1 MFGLALRGLASRKL
15 RAALTALAIMLGV
28 AMVAGTFMLKGSV
41 DKAFD
46 DIFAEANAGVDVT
59 VQPKAAFDTGFD
71 LPESGA
77 ALPESLVEKIAS
89 IDGVEKAAGG
99 ISDSTSIA
107 ILDENGDRIGPAG
120 GGPPQIAGT
129 VEPEPFNPFTWVEGS
144 APTGPDEVGIDSIT
158 AEEEGYQV
166 GQEITITGARGAK
179 EYTLSGIGR
188 FGSGVPLGG
197 ASFVLFTLPEAQAV
211 TGKDRNGGELDNI
224 DVQAADG
231 VSADELSAR
240 INAVLPADAEAK
252 TGAEDAAQQSA
263 DIKDGFSFLTTF
275 LLVFAGISVF
285 VGAFLIFN
293 TFSITVAQRTREFGM
308 LRTLGASSRQ
318 VLVTV
323 FGEALTLGIIA
334 SVLGIFAGLGFV
346 ALVTGAFKAMGF
358 ELPQSGIVVT
368 GASIVVPLIVG
379 VVSTLASSI
388 VPAIRATRVTPL
400 EALREDG
407 QGTEPPSRRRV
418 WIARL
423 LVLVGVLALA
433 GGLFGTASFGSAL
446 PLLGL
451 GLILLFVGIAML
463 AGTIVTP
470 LASFVGKP
478 IERLRGVTGRL
489 ARENT
494 LRNPSRTATTSAALM
509 IGVALVVFAAVFAA
523 SATKSV
529 GDALDETF
537 AGDLIIANTDG
548 FSPIS
553 TDVARQVAKV
563 DGVETVSP
571 LSGAPAEIEL
581 PTPKQDLITG
591 LDPDTLTEVA
601 TLDWV
606 DGDDS
611 TLTGL
616 GAEGAIVESKWAED
630 NGVSVGDTLTLKT
643 ATGEEVRVRV
653 EGSIRDR
660 VQLLVASIALPVDT
674 LRKQFDARQDFADL
688 VGFEPGADPDATK
701 DRVDQLLADRFPQA
715 EARDQQQFKQ
725 EQEDGI
731 NQLLALIYVL
741 LALSVIVSLFGV
753 VNTLVLTIYER
764 TREIGM
770 LRAIGA
776 SKSQIRRMVR
786 YESLITAMIGAL
798 IGAVIGLGIA
808 IAAVEALKDDGLVL
822 AVPVAGILFVLI
834 AAGIAGV
841 LAGIWPARRAS
852 KIEVMEALQY
862 E

>member
-1 MFGLALRGLASRKL
+1 MFALALRGLASRKL

-41 DKAFD
+41 EKAFD
-46 DIFAEANAGVDVT
+46 DIFAEANAGIDVT
-59 VQPKAAFDTGFD
+59 IQPRSAFDTGFD

-77 ALPESLVEKIAS
+77 ALPQSLVEEVEGV
-89 IDGVEKAAGG
+89 DGVEKAAGG
-99 ISDSTSIA
+99 IGDSTAIA
-107 ILDENGDRIGPAG
+107 ILDENGDRIGPPG
-120 GGPPQIAGT
+120 GGPPHIAAS

-144 APTGPDEVGIDSIT
+144 APDSPDEVGIDSI
-158 AEEEGYQV
+158 AAGEEDWEV
-166 GQEITITGARGAK
+166 GQEITISGVGGAK
-179 EYTLSGIGR
+179 QYTLSGIGR

-197 ASFVLFTLPEAQAV
+197 ASFALFTLPEAQAI
-211 TGKDRNGGELDNI
+211 TGKQGELDNI
-224 DVQAADG
+224 DVQAAEG
-231 VSADELSAR
+231 VTPEELSAR
-240 INAVLPADAEAK
+240 LNEVLPQDAEAK

-263 DIKDGFSFLTTF
+263 DIEEGFGFLTTF

-318 VLVTV
+318 VLATV
-323 FGEALTLGIIA
+323 IVEAL
-334 SVLGIFAGLGFV
+334 VLGILASLLGIVVGIGFV
-346 ALVTGAFKAMGF
+346 ELITGAFKAIGS
-358 ELPQSGIVVT
+358 ELPQSGIVIT
-368 GASIVVPLIVG
+368 TAAIVAPLLVG
-379 VVSTLASSI
+379 IVSTLASSI

-400 EALREDG
+400 EAIRDDALA
-407 QGTEPPSRRRV
+407 TERPSRRRV

-423 LVLVGVLALA
+423 LVLAGILALA
-433 GGLFGTASFGSAL
+433 AGLFATSSFGSAL

-463 AGTIVTP
+463 AGTLVTP
-470 LASFVGKP
+470 LASLVGRP

-494 LRNPSRTATTSAALM
+494 LRNASRTAITSSALM
-509 IGVALVVFAAVFAA
+509 IGVALVVFAAVFAS

-553 TDVARQVAKV
+553 PEIARRVEGV
-563 DGVETVSP
+563 EGVETVSP
-571 LSGAPAEIEL
+571 LTGAPAEIEL
-581 PTPKQDLITG
+581 ESTEQELIAG
-591 LDPDTLTEVA
+591 LDPATLTEVA
-601 TLDWV
+601 ELDWV
-606 DGDDS
+606 DGDDA

-616 GAEGAIVESKWAED
+616 GDDEAIAESQWAEE
-630 NGVSVGDTLTLKT
+630 NGVEVGDTVTLRS
-643 ATGEEVRVRV
+643 ATGEEVEVRV
-653 EGSIRDR
+653 AGSIRDR
-660 VQLLVASIALPVDT
+660 VQLLVSTLALPVET
-674 LRKQFDARQDFADL
+674 IRRQFDARQDFADL
-688 VGFEPGADPDATK
+688 VGFAPGADPEATG
-701 DRVDQLLADRFPQA
+701 DRVDRMLADRFPQA

-725 EQEDGI
+725 EQEDSI

-741 LALSVIVSLFGV
+741 LALSVLVSLFGV

-776 SKSQIRRMVR
+776 SRSQIRRMVR

-798 IGAVIGLGIA
+798 IGAVIGLAIA
-808 IAAVEALKDDGLVL
+808 IAAVEALEDEGLVL
-822 AVPVAGILFVLI
+822 GVPVVGIIIVLI
-834 AAGIAGV
+834 LAGIAGV
-841 LAGIWPARRAS
+841 IAGVWPARRAS

>member
-1 MFGLALRGLASRKL
+1 VAALALRGLAARKL

-46 DIFAEANAGVDVT
+46 DIFAEANAGIDVT
-59 VQPKAAFDTGFD
+59 VQPRSAFDTGFD

-77 ALPESLVEKIAS
+77 VLPQSLVGRVAS
-89 IDGVEKAAGG
+89 VDGVAKASGG
-99 ISDSTSIA
+99 ISDSSSIA
-107 ILDENGDRIGPAG
+107 ILDPNGDRIGPPG
-120 GGPPQIAGT
+120 GGAPQIAAS
-129 VEPEPFNPFTWVEGS
+129 VQPEPFNPFTWVEGA
-144 APTGPDEVGIDSIT
+144 APDSPRELGIDSIT
-158 AEEEGYQV
+158 ADEEGWQV
-166 GQEITITGARGAK
+166 GQKVTISGAHGVRR
-179 EYTLSGIGR
+179 YTLSGIGR

-197 ASFVLFTLPEAQAV
+197 ASFALFTLPEAQAV
-211 TGKDRNGGELDNI
+211 TGKVGELDNI
-224 DVQAADG
+224 DVEAADG
-231 VSADELSAR
+231 VAPDELAAR
-240 INAVLPADAEAK
+240 LNRVLPRDAEAK
-252 TGAEDAAQQSA
+252 TGAADAAQQSA

-318 VLVTV
+318 VLATV
-323 FGEALTLGIIA
+323 IGEALTLGILA
-334 SVLGIFAGLGFV
+334 SILGIVAGLGFV
-346 ALVTGAFKAMGF
+346 ELVTGAFKAMGF
-358 ELPQSGIVVT
+358 ELPQSGIVIT
-368 GASIVVPLIVG
+368 GAAIAVPLIVG
-379 VVSTLASSI
+379 VVSTLASAV

-400 EALREDG
+400 EALRDEG
-407 QGTEPPSRRRV
+407 HGAEAPTRRRV
-418 WIARL
+418 WIARA
-423 LVLVGVLALA
+423 LVLLGIAALA
-433 GGLFGTASFGSAL
+433 GGLFATSSFGSAL

-451 GLILLFVGIAML
+451 GLILLFIGIAML
-463 AGTIVTP
+463 AGTLVKP
-470 LASFVGKP
+470 LASLVGRP

-523 SATKSV
+523 STTKSV
-529 GDALDETF
+529 GDALDQTF

-548 FSPIS
+548 FSPIPPEIA
-553 TDVARQVAKV
+553 DKVGQV
-563 DGVETVSP
+563 DGVETVSE
-571 LSGAPAEIEL
+571 LSGAPAEVEL
-581 PTPKQDLITG
+581 ATTEQSLIAG
-591 LDPDTLTEVA
+591 LDPATLTKVA
-601 TLDWV
+601 ELDWV
-606 DGDDS
+606 DGDNA

-616 GAEGAIVESKWAED
+616 GPDQAIVESQWAAD
-630 NGVSVGDTLTLKT
+630 HGVSVGDTVTLRT
-643 ATGEEVRVRV
+643 TTGEQVPVEVV
-653 EGSIRDR
+653 GSIRDR
-660 VQLLVASIALPVDT
+660 FQLLVTSLALPLETVRHQLDG
-674 LRKQFDARQDFADL
+674 RQDFADF
-688 VGFEPGADPDATK
+688 VGFAPGADPDATT
-701 DRVDQLLADRFPQA
+701 DRVDRLLADRFPQA

-725 EQEDGI
+725 EQEDAI
-731 NQLLALIYVL
+731 DQLLALIYVL

-786 YESLITAMIGAL
+786 YESLITALIGAL
-798 IGAVIGLGIA
+798 IGAVVGLGIA
-808 IAAVEALKDDGLVL
+808 IAAVEALKDEGVVL
-822 AVPVAGILFVLI
+822 GVPIVGIVVVLI

-841 LAGIWPARRAS
+841 LAGVWPARRAA

>member
-1 MFGLALRGLASRKL
+1 MAALAIRGLASRKL

-41 DKAFD
+41 EKAFD
-46 DIFAEANAGVDVT
+46 DIFAEANAGIDVT
-59 VQPKAAFDTGFD
+59 VQPRSAFDTGFD

-77 ALPESLVEKIAS
+77 ALPQSLVAEVAEVE
-89 IDGVEKAAGG
+89 GVEKVAGG
-99 ISDSTSIA
+99 ITDSTSIA
-107 ILDENGDRIGPAG
+107 ILDPDGDRIGPPG
-120 GGPPQIAGT
+120 GGPPHIAGS
-129 VEPEPFNPFTWVEGS
+129 VEPEPFNPFTWIEGS
-144 APTGPDEVGIDSIT
+144 APDSPDEIGIDSIT
-158 AEEEGYQV
+158 ADEEGWEV
-166 GQEITITGARGAK
+166 GQQVTISGVGGAK

-197 ASFVLFTLPEAQAV
+197 ASFALFTLPEAQAI
-211 TGKDRNGGELDNI
+211 TGKKGELDNI
-224 DVQAADG
+224 DVQAAEG
-231 VSADELSAR
+231 ITPEELSAR
-240 INAVLPADAEAK
+240 LNDVLPADAEAK

-263 DIKDGFSFLTTF
+263 DIEEGFGFLTTF

-318 VLVTV
+318 VLATV
-323 FGEALTLGIIA
+323 IGEALILGILA
-334 SVLGIFAGLGFV
+334 SVLGIVVGLGFV
-346 ALVTGAFKAMGF
+346 ELITGAFKAIGS

-368 GASIVVPLIVG
+368 TAAIVVPLLVG
-379 VVSTLASSI
+379 IVSTLASSI

-400 EALREDG
+400 EAIRDDAEVA
-407 QGTEPPSRRRV
+407 EKPSRRRV
-418 WIARL
+418 WIARI
-423 LVLVGVLALA
+423 LVLAGVLALA
-433 GGLFGTASFGSAL
+433 AGLFATSSFDSAL

-463 AGTIVTP
+463 AGAIVTP
-470 LASFVGKP
+470 LASLVGRP

-494 LRNPSRTATTSAALM
+494 LRNATRTAITSSALM

-553 TDVARQVAKV
+553 PEIARGLAEVE
-563 DGVETVSP
+563 GVGTVSP
-571 LSGAPAEIEL
+571 LTGAPAEIEL
-581 PTPKQDLITG
+581 ETTEQELIAG
-591 LDPDTLTEVA
+591 LDPATLPQVA
-601 TLDWV
+601 ELDWV
-606 DGDDS
+606 EGDDA
-611 TLTGL
+611 TLSGL
-616 GAEGAIVESKWAED
+616 DGEEAIVESQWAEE
-630 NGVSVGDTLTLKT
+630 NGVEVGDAVTVRSV
-643 ATGEEVRVRV
+643 TGEEVEVRV

-660 VQLLVASIALPVDT
+660 VQLLVSTLALPVET
-674 LRKQFDARQDFADL
+674 IRARFDARQDFADL
-688 VGFEPGADPDATK
+688 VGFAPDADPAATGE
-701 DRVDQLLADRFPQA
+701 RVDELLADRFPQA

-725 EQEDGI
+725 EQEDAI

-741 LALSVIVSLFGV
+741 LALSVLVSLFGV

-776 SKSQIRRMVR
+776 SRSQIRRMVR

-798 IGAVIGLGIA
+798 IGAAIGLAIA
-808 IAAVEALKDDGLVL
+808 IAAVEALEDEGLVL
-822 AVPVAGILFVLI
+822 GVPVVGIVVVLI
-834 AAGIAGV
+834 LAGV
-841 LAGIWPARRAS
+841 AGVIAGIWPARRAS

>member
-46 DIFAEANAGVDVT
+46 DIFAEANAGIDVT
-59 VQPKAAFDTGFD
+59 VQPKSAFDTGFD

-77 ALPESLVEKIAS
+77 ALPESLVGKVEGV
-89 IDGVEKAAGG
+89 DGVEKASGG

-120 GGPPQIAGT
+120 GGPPQIAQSIQ
-129 VEPEPFNPFTWVEGS
+129 PEPFNPFTWVEGS
-144 APTGPDEVGIDSIT
+144 APATDREVGIDSIT
-158 AEEEGYQV
+158 ADEEDYQV
-166 GQEITITGARGAK
+166 GQKITISGVRGAK

-197 ASFVLFTLPEAQAV
+197 ASFALFTLPEAQAV
-211 TGKDRNGGELDNI
+211 TGKVGELDNI
-224 DVQAADG
+224 DVEASGG
-231 VSADELSAR
+231 VTPDELSTR
-240 INAVLPADAEAK
+240 LNADLPKDIEAK

-318 VLVTV
+318 VLTTV
-323 FGEALTLGIIA
+323 ISEALLLGVIASILGI
-334 SVLGIFAGLGFV
+334 VAGLGFV

-358 ELPQSGIVVT
+358 ELPQSGIVIN
-368 GASIVVPLIVG
+368 APSIVVPLIVG
-379 VVSTLASSI
+379 IVSTLLSSI
-388 VPAIRATRVTPL
+388 VPALRATRVTPL
-400 EALREDG
+400 EALRDDA
-407 QGTEPPSRRRV
+407 QGRDRPSRRRV
-418 WIARL
+418 WVARA
-423 LVLVGVLALA
+423 LVLLGILAIA
-433 GGLFGTASFGSAL
+433 GGLFGTSSFGSAL

-463 AGTIVTP
+463 AGTLVTP
-470 LASFVGKP
+470 LASAVGRP

-509 IGVALVVFAAVFAA
+509 IGVALVVFAAVFAS

-537 AGDLIIANTDG
+537 AGDLIIASTDG

-553 TDVARQVAKV
+553 PDIARQVAKV
-563 DGVETVSP
+563 DGVEAVSP
-571 LSGAPAEIEL
+571 ISGAPAEVEL
-581 PTPKQDLITG
+581 STSKQTLLTG
-591 LDPDTLTEVA
+591 LDPGTLTQVA
-601 TLDWV
+601 KLDWV
-606 DGDDS
+606 DGDDA

-616 GAEGAIVESKWAED
+616 GADQAIVESKWAED
-630 NGVSVGDTLTLKT
+630 NGVSVGDTVTLKT
-643 ATGEEVRVRV
+643 TTGEEVPVRV

-660 VQLLVASIALPVDT
+660 VQLLVSSIALPIDT
-674 LRKQFDARQDFADL
+674 LRQRFDARQDFADL
-688 VGFEPGADPDATK
+688 VGFAPGADAEATR
-701 DRVDQLLADRFPQA
+701 DRVDELIDGRFPQA
-715 EARDQQQFKQ
+715 EARNQQEFKQ
-725 EQEDGI
+725 QQEDGI

-798 IGAVIGLGIA
+798 IGAVIGLLIA
-808 IAAVEALKDDGLVL
+808 VAAVEALKDDGLVL
-822 AVPVAGILFVLI
+822 GIPVVGIVFVLI

-841 LAGIWPARRAS
+841 IAGIWPARRAS

>member
-1 MFGLALRGLASRKL
+1 MLGLALRGLASRKL
-15 RAALTALAIMLGV
+15 RAVLTALAIMLGV

-46 DIFAEANAGVDVT
+46 DIFAEANAGIDVT
-59 VQPKAAFDTGFD
+59 VQPKSAFDTGFD

-77 ALPESLVEKIAS
+77 ALPQSLVAKVAGV
-89 IDGVEKAAGG
+89 DGVAKAAGA
-99 ISDSTSIA
+99 ITDATSIA
-107 ILDENGDRIGPAG
+107 ILDENGDRIGPQG
-120 GGPPQIAGT
+120 GGPPQIAAS
-129 VEPEPFNPFTWVEGS
+129 VEPEPFSPFTWIEGS
-144 APTGPDEVGIDSIT
+144 APDSPDEVGIDSIT
-158 AEEEGYQV
+158 ADEEGWHT
-166 GQEITITGARGAK
+166 GRKITITGARGAR

-197 ASFVLFTLPEAQAV
+197 ASFAMFTLPEAQAI
-211 TGKDRNGGELDNI
+211 TGKKGELDNI

-240 INAVLPADAEAK
+240 INRILPNDAEAK
-252 TGAEDAAQQSA
+252 TGAEDAEQQSA
-263 DIKDGFSFLTTF
+263 DLKDGFSFLTTF

-318 VLVTV
+318 VLATV
-323 FGEALTLGIIA
+323 FAEAL
-334 SVLGIFAGLGFV
+334 VLGILASILGIVAGLGFV
-346 ALVTGAFKAMGF
+346 ELVTGAFKAMGF
-358 ELPQSGIVVT
+358 ELPQSGIVIT
-368 GASIVVPLIVG
+368 AGAIVAPLIVG
-379 VVSTLASSI
+379 VVATLASSV

-400 EALREDG
+400 EALRDEG
-407 QGTEPPSRRRV
+407 HGAEAPTRRRV
-418 WIARL
+418 WIARA
-423 LVLVGVLALA
+423 LVVLGIAA
-433 GGLFGTASFGSAL
+433 IAAGLFATSSFGSAL

-463 AGTIVTP
+463 AGTLVTP
-470 LASFVGKP
+470 LASLVGRP

-494 LRNPSRTATTSAALM
+494 LRNPARTATTSAALM

-529 GDALDETF
+529 GDALDRTF

-553 TDVARQVAKV
+553 PDIARQVGKI
-563 DGVETVSP
+563 DGVETVSQ
-571 LSGAPAEIEL
+571 LAGAPAEVEVG
-581 PTPKQDLITG
+581 TTEQSLIAG
-591 LDPDTLTEVA
+591 LDPKTLTKVA

-611 TLTGL
+611 TLDGL
-616 GAEGAIVESKWAED
+616 GPDEAIVESQWAAD
-630 NGVSVGDTLTLKT
+630 HGVAVGDTVTLRT
-643 ATGEEVRVRV
+643 TTGEQVPVRVV
-653 EGSIRDR
+653 GSVRDR
-660 VQLLVASIALPVDT
+660 VQLLVTSLALPLDT
-674 LRKQFDARQDFADL
+674 IRNRFEARQDFADL
-688 VGFEPGADPDATK
+688 VGFAPGADPGATG
-701 DRVDQLLADRFPQA
+701 DRVDRLLADRFPQA

-808 IAAVEALKDDGLVL
+808 IAAVEALKDEGLVL
-822 AVPVAGILFVLI
+822 GVPVVGIIVVLI
-834 AAGIAGV
+834 FAGIAGI
-841 LAGIWPARRAS
+841 LAGVWPARRAS

>member
-1 MFGLALRGLASRKL
+1 MLSLALRGLASRKL

-46 DIFAEANAGVDVT
+46 DIFAEANAGIDVT
-59 VQPKAAFDTGFD
+59 VQPKSAFDTGFD
-71 LPESGA
+71 LPESGS
-77 ALPESLVEKIAS
+77 ALPESLVRKVAAV
-89 IDGVEKAAGG
+89 DGVAKASGG

-120 GGPPQIAGT
+120 GGPPQIAQSI
-129 VEPEPFNPFTWVEGS
+129 EPEPFNPFTWVEGS
-144 APTGPDEVGIDSIT
+144 APSSADEVGIDSIT
-158 AEEEGYQV
+158 ADEEGYEI
-166 GQEITITGARGAK
+166 GQKIRISGLRGAK

-197 ASFVLFTLPEAQAV
+197 ASFALFTLPEAQAI
-211 TGKDRNGGELDNI
+211 TGKVGELDNI

-231 VSADELSAR
+231 VGPDELASR
-240 INAVLPADAEAK
+240 LNAILPKDAQAK

-318 VLVTV
+318 VLATV
-323 FGEALTLGIIA
+323 ITEALALGVVASILGI
-334 SVLGIFAGLGFV
+334 VAGLGFV

-358 ELPQSGIVVT
+358 ELPQSGIVIT
-368 GASIVVPLIVG
+368 PAAIVAPLIVG
-379 VVSTLASSI
+379 TVATLGSSI
-388 VPAIRATRVTPL
+388 VPAVRATHVTPL
-400 EALREDG
+400 EALRDGG
-407 QGTEPPSRRRV
+407 QGSEAPSRRRV
-418 WIARL
+418 WIARI
-423 LVLVGVLALA
+423 LVLAGIAALA
-433 GGLFGTASFGSAL
+433 GGLFATSSFGSAL

-451 GLILLFVGIAML
+451 GLILLFVGVAML
-463 AGTIVTP
+463 AGTLVSP
-470 LASFVGKP
+470 LASLVGKP
-478 IERLRGVTGRL
+478 IERVRGVTGRL

-509 IGVALVVFAAVFAA
+509 IGVALVVFAAVFAS

-537 AGDLIIANTDG
+537 VGDLTITNTDG

-553 TDVARQVAKV
+553 PDIAPQVARI

-571 LSGAPAEIEL
+571 IAGAAAEAQLST
-581 PTPKQDLITG
+581 PTKSLITG
-591 LDPDTLTEVA
+591 LDPTTLTEVA
-601 TLDWV
+601 KLDWV
-606 DGDDS
+606 DGS
-611 TLTGL
+611 NETLTDLKPG
-616 GAEGAIVESKWAED
+616 EGIVESKWAD
-630 NGVSVGDTLTLKT
+630 NHDVSVGDDITLETS
-643 ATGEEVRVRV
+643 TGEDVPVRVV
-653 EGSIRDR
+653 GSIRDR
-660 VQLLVASIALPVDT
+660 VQLLVSTVALPIST
-674 LRKQFDARQDFADL
+674 LREKFDARQDFADL
-688 VGFEPGADPDATK
+688 IGYAPGADAAATRERIDK
-701 DRVDQLLADRFPQA
+701 LLEDRFPQA
-715 EARDQQQFKQ
+715 QARDQQELKQ
-725 EQEDGI
+725 QQEDGI
-731 NQLLALIYVL
+731 NQLLALIYIL

-786 YESLITAMIGAL
+786 YESLITAMIGAI
-798 IGAVIGLGIA
+798 IGAVIGLLVA

-822 AVPVAGILFVLI
+822 GIPIAGIIVVLI
-834 AAGIAGV
+834 VSGIAGV
-841 LAGIWPARRAS
+841 FAGIWPARRAS
-852 KIEVMEALQY
+852 KVEVMEALQY

>member
-46 DIFAEANAGVDVT
+46 DIFTEANAGIDVT
-59 VQPKAAFDTGFD
+59 VQPKSAFDTGFD

-77 ALPESLVEKIAS
+77 ALPESLVDKVAAV
-89 IDGVEKAAGG
+89 DGVEKASGG

-120 GGPPQIAGT
+120 GGPPQIAGS

-144 APTGPDEVGIDSIT
+144 APATPDEVGIDSIT
-158 AEEEGYQV
+158 ADEENYEV
-166 GQEITITGARGAK
+166 GQKIEISGARGAK

-197 ASFVLFTLPEAQAV
+197 ASFALFTLPEAQAI
-211 TGKDRNGGELDNI
+211 TGKVGELDNI

-231 VSADELSAR
+231 VSADELATR
-240 INAVLPADAEAK
+240 INAVLPGDAEAK
-252 TGAEDAAQQSA
+252 TGEEDAAQQSA

-318 VLVTV
+318 VLATV

-334 SVLGIFAGLGFV
+334 SVLGIVAGLGFV

-358 ELPQSGIVVT
+358 ELPQSGIVIT

-407 QGTEPPSRRRV
+407 QGNEAPSRRRV
-418 WIARL
+418 WVARI
-423 LVLVGVLALA
+423 LVLAGILAIVA
-433 GGLFGTASFGSAL
+433 GLFGTASFGSAL

-470 LASFVGKP
+470 LASFVGRP

-553 TDVARQVAKV
+553 TDVARQVEKV
-563 DGVETVSP
+563 EGVETVSP

-591 LDPDTLTEVA
+591 LDPATLTKVA
-601 TLDWV
+601 KLDWV

-616 GAEGAIVESKWAED
+616 GADGAIVESQWAED

-643 ATGEEVRVRV
+643 ATGEEVQVRV

-660 VQLLVASIALPVDT
+660 VQLLVASLALPVET

-688 VGFEPGADPDATK
+688 VGFKPGADAGATK
-701 DRVDQLLADRFPQA
+701 DRIDQLLADRFPQA

-822 AVPVAGILFVLI
+822 AVPIVGILVVLVF
-834 AAGIAGV
+834 AGIAGV

>member
-28 AMVAGTFMLKGSV
+28 AMVAGTFMLKASV

-46 DIFAEANAGVDVT
+46 DIFAEANAGIDVT
-59 VQPKAAFDTGFD
+59 IQPTSAFETGFD

-77 ALPESLVEKIAS
+77 VLPRSLVGKVAAV
-89 IDGVEKAAGG
+89 DGVEKAAGG

-107 ILDENGDRIGPAG
+107 ILDENGDRIGPPG
-120 GGPPQIAGT
+120 GGPPQIAASI
-129 VEPEPFNPFTWVEGS
+129 EPEPFNPFTWIEGS
-144 APTGPDEVGIDSIT
+144 APSSPDEVGIDSIT
-158 AEEEGYQV
+158 ADEEGWQV
-166 GQEITITGARGAK
+166 GQKVTISGVRGTRD
-179 EYTLSGIGR
+179 YTLSGIGR

-197 ASFVLFTLPEAQAV
+197 ASFALFTLPEAQAV
-211 TGKDRNGGELDNI
+211 TGKQGELDNI

-231 VSADELSAR
+231 VTPDELAAR
-240 INAVLPADAEAK
+240 LNRVLPNDAEAK

-263 DIKDGFSFLTTF
+263 DIKDGFGFLTTF

-318 VLVTV
+318 ILATV
-323 FGEALTLGIIA
+323 FAEALMLGIVA
-334 SVLGIFAGLGFV
+334 SVLGIVAGLGFV
-346 ALVTGAFKAMGF
+346 ELVTGAFKAVGF
-358 ELPQSGIVVT
+358 ELPQSGIVLSADAV
-368 GASIVVPLIVG
+368 VVPLIVG
-379 VVSTLASSI
+379 IASTLGSSI

-400 EALREDG
+400 EALRDEGRD
-407 QGTEPPSRRRV
+407 TEAPSRRRV
-418 WIARL
+418 WTARA
-423 LVLVGVLALA
+423 LVLLGIAALA
-433 GGLFGTASFGSAL
+433 AGLFATSSFGSAL
-446 PLLGL
+446 PVLGI
-451 GLILLFVGIAML
+451 GLILLFIGIAML
-463 AGTIVTP
+463 AGTLVTP
-470 LASFVGKP
+470 LASFVGRP

-529 GDALDETF
+529 GDALDQTF
-537 AGDLIIANTDG
+537 AGDLIVANTDG

-553 TDVARQVAKV
+553 PDVARQVAKV

-571 LSGAPAEIEL
+571 LSGAPAEVEL
-581 PTPKQDLITG
+581 STWKQELIAG
-591 LDPDTLTEVA
+591 LDPQTLTKVA
-601 TLDWV
+601 KLDWV
-606 DGDDS
+606 DGDDA
-611 TLTGL
+611 TFTGL
-616 GAEGAIVESKWAED
+616 GPDQAIVESKWADD
-630 NGVSVGDTLTLKT
+630 NGVAVGDTITLKSVI
-643 ATGEEVRVRV
+643 GEEVPVTV

-660 VQLLVASIALPVDT
+660 VQLLVSSVALPIETV
-674 LRKQFDARQDFADL
+674 RRQFDARQDFADL
-688 VGFEPGADPDATK
+688 VGFAAGADPGATK
-701 DRVDQLLADRFPQA
+701 DRVDRLLADRFPQA

-776 SKSQIRRMVR
+776 SKSQIRRMIR

-798 IGAVIGLGIA
+798 IGAVVGLGIA
-808 IAAVEALKDDGLVL
+808 IAAVEALKDQGLVL
-822 AVPVAGILFVLI
+822 GVPIVGVIVVLVASGIAGIL
-834 AAGIAGV
+834 AGV
-841 LAGIWPARRAS
+841 WPARRAAG
-852 KIEVMEALQY
+852 IEVMEALQY

>member
-15 RAALTALAIMLGV
+15 RAALTGFAVMLGV

-46 DIFAEANAGVDVT
+46 DIFAEANAGIDVT
-59 VQPKAAFDTGFD
+59 VQPRSAFDTGFD

-77 ALPESLVEKIAS
+77 ALSQSLVSEVEGVE
-89 IDGVEKAAGG
+89 GVEKAAGG
-99 ISDSTSIA
+99 INDSTSIA
-107 ILDENGDRIGPAG
+107 ILDEDGDRIGPPG
-120 GGPPQIAGT
+120 GGPPHIAGS
-129 VEPEPFNPFTWVEGS
+129 VEPEPFNPFTWIEGS
-144 APTGPDEVGIDSIT
+144 APDSATEVGIDSIT
-158 AEEEGYQV
+158 ADEEGYEV
-166 GQEITITGARGAK
+166 GQKITVSGVRGAR

-188 FGSGVPLGG
+188 FGSGIPLGG
-197 ASFVLFTLPEAQAV
+197 ASFALFTLPEAQAI
-211 TGKDRNGGELDNI
+211 TGKVGELDNI
-224 DVQAADG
+224 DVEAASG

-240 INAVLPADAEAK
+240 LNAALPNDAEAK
-252 TGAEDAAQQSA
+252 TGAEDAAEQSA
-263 DIKDGFSFLTTF
+263 DIKEGFSFLTTF

-318 VLVTV
+318 VLATV
-323 FGEALTLGIIA
+323 FGEALMLGIIA
-334 SVLGIFAGLGFV
+334 SVIGIVAGLGFV

-358 ELPQSGIVVT
+358 ELPQSGIVVN
-368 GASIVVPLIVG
+368 GASIIVPLIVG
-379 VVSTLASSI
+379 IVSTLGSSI

-400 EALREDG
+400 EALRDDAQAAEK
-407 QGTEPPSRRRV
+407 PSRRRV
-418 WIARL
+418 WIARG
-423 LVLVGVLALA
+423 LVLVGIVAIA
-433 GGLFGTASFGSAL
+433 AGLFATASFSSAL

-451 GLILLFVGIAML
+451 GLILLFIGIAML
-463 AGTIVTP
+463 AGTLVTP
-470 LASFVGKP
+470 LASLVGRP

-553 TDVARQVAKV
+553 PEIGREIAAVE
-563 DGVETVSP
+563 GVETVSP
-571 LSGAPAEIEL
+571 LAGAPAEVEL
-581 PTPKQDLITG
+581 ETTEQSLIAG
-591 LDPDTLTEVA
+591 LDPATLTDVA
-601 TLDWV
+601 ELDWV
-606 DGDDS
+606 EGDDG

-616 GAEGAIVESKWAED
+616 GPDQAIVESQWAED
-630 NGVSVGDTLTLKT
+630 HDVAVGDTVTLRT
-643 ATGEEVRVRV
+643 ATGEEIEV
-653 EGSIRDR
+653 EVAGSIRDR
-660 VQLLVASIALPVDT
+660 VQLLVTSLALPVDT
-674 LRKQFDARQDFADL
+674 LRRQFEVRQDFADL
-688 VGFEPGADPDATK
+688 VGFAPGADSDAVG
-701 DRVDQLLADRFPQA
+701 DRVDELLAKRFPQA
-715 EARDQQQFKQ
+715 DARDQEQFKQ

-776 SKSQIRRMVR
+776 SRSQIRRMVR
-786 YESLITAMIGAL
+786 YESLITALIGAL

-808 IAAVEALKDDGLVL
+808 IAAVEALKDEGLVL
-822 AVPVAGILFVLI
+822 AVPVVGIIVVLI
-834 AAGIAGV
+834 VAGIAGIV
-841 LAGIWPARRAS
+841 AGIWPARRAS

>member
-1 MFGLALRGLASRKL
+1 MFALALRGLASRKL

-46 DIFAEANAGVDVT
+46 DIFAEANAGIDVT
-59 VQPKAAFDTGFD
+59 VQPKSAFDTGFD

-77 ALPESLVEKIAS
+77 ALPESMVRKVES
-89 IDGVEKAAGG
+89 VDGVEKASGG
-99 ISDSTSIA
+99 INDSTSIA
-107 ILDENGDRIGPAG
+107 ILDENGDRIGPPG
-120 GGPPQIAGT
+120 GGPPQIAGS
-129 VEPEPFNPFTWVEGS
+129 VQPEPFNPFTWVEGS
-144 APTGPDEVGIDSIT
+144 APATDSEVGIDSIT
-158 AEEEGYQV
+158 ADEEDYQV
-166 GQEITITGARGAK
+166 GQKITISGARGAK

-188 FGSGVPLGG
+188 FGSGIPLGG
-197 ASFVLFTLPEAQAV
+197 ASFALFTLPEAQAI
-211 TGKDRNGGELDNI
+211 TGKVGELDNI
-224 DVQAADG
+224 DVEASSG
-231 VSADELSAR
+231 VSPDELSTR
-240 INAVLPADAEAK
+240 INAVLPQDAEAK

-263 DIKDGFSFLTTF
+263 DIKEGFGFLTTF

-318 VLVTV
+318 VLTTV
-323 FGEALTLGIIA
+323 ISEALLLGIIA
-334 SVLGIFAGLGFV
+334 SALGIVAGLGFV
-346 ALVTGAFKAMGF
+346 ALVTGAFKAIGF
-358 ELPQSGIVVT
+358 ELPQSGIVLT
-368 GASIVVPLIVG
+368 ADSIIVPLIVG
-379 VVSTLASSI
+379 IVATLGSAI
-388 VPAIRATRVTPL
+388 VPALRATRVTPL
-400 EALREDG
+400 EALREDA
-407 QGTEPPSRRRV
+407 QGTEKPSRRRV
-418 WIARL
+418 WIARA
-423 LVLVGVLALA
+423 LVLAGILAIA
-433 GGLFGTASFGSAL
+433 AGLFATSSFGSAL

-463 AGTIVTP
+463 AGTLVTP
-470 LASFVGKP
+470 LASVVGRP
-478 IERLRGVTGRL
+478 IEKLRGVTGRL

-553 TDVARQVAKV
+553 PDIARQVADV
-563 DGVETVSP
+563 EGVETVSP
-571 LSGAPAEIEL
+571 LSGAPAEVE
-581 PTPKQDLITG
+581 TGTTEQSLIAG
-591 LDPDTLTEVA
+591 LDPATITKVA
-601 TLDWV
+601 KLDWV
-606 DGDDS
+606 DGDDA
-611 TLTGL
+611 TMTGL
-616 GAEGAIVESKWAED
+616 GPDEAIVESQWAED
-630 NGVSVGDTLTLKT
+630 HDVSVGDTVTLRT
-643 ATGEEVRVRV
+643 VTGEEVPVHIV
-653 EGSIRDR
+653 GSLRDR
-660 VQLLVASIALPVDT
+660 VQLLVTSLALPLDT
-674 LRKQFDARQDFADL
+674 IRTRFDARQDFADL
-688 VGFEPGADPDATK
+688 VGFAPGADADATG
-701 DRVDQLLADRFPQA
+701 DRVDKLIADRFPQA

-808 IAAVEALKDDGLVL
+808 IAAVEALKSEGLVL
-822 AVPVAGILFVLI
+822 AVPIAGIIVVLI
-834 AAGIAGV
+834 VAGIAGV